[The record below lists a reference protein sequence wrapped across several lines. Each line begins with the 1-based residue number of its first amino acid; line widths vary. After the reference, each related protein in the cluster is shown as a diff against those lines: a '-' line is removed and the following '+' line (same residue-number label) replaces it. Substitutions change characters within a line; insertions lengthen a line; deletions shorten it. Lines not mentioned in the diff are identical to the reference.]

1 MTMAQLTIRPAETAD
16 AEAIS
21 GLLGELEH
29 VTSAGEVA
37 VRLPGLL
44 AAGDEVLLAE
54 RDGQVVGLLG
64 LHVTSVLHRAAPL
77 GRITSL
83 VVTAEARRKGVGR
96 ALVAAG
102 EARMRAR
109 GCGQVEVT
117 SHGRRTE
124 AHAAY
129 ERLGYAKTH
138 VKLWKTLD

>member
-1 MTMAQLTIRPAETAD
+1 MTRAEITVRPAMMAD

-29 VTSAGEVA
+29 PTSPGEVA
-37 VRLPGLL
+37 IRLPGLL

-54 RDGQVVGLLG
+54 LSGRVVGLLG

-83 VVTAEARRKGVGR
+83 VVTVEARGRGVGR
-96 ALVAAG
+96 ALVAAA
-102 EARMRAR
+102 EARMRQR
-109 GCGQVEVT
+109 GCGYAEVT

-124 AHAAY
+124 AHTVY

-138 VKLWKTLD
+138 VRLWKTLD